1 MLFNQ
6 VFVDLRNY
14 FEAGGNVLWAIL
26 VVTIL
31 LWTLII
37 ERYWYLFLIFPKRRR
52 EVVAVWEARSDTTSW
67 YAKRV
72 REQLA
77 SEMRIEI
84 NRSVTMIKTL
94 VGIIP
99 LLGLLGTVTGMMQV
113 FEVLASLGSSNAR
126 AMAHGVSA
134 ATIPTM
140 SAMTV
145 AVFTL
150 YFTYSVDKRAR
161 NAAEEVE
168 DSLRHF

>member
-1 MLFNQ
+1 MFNQ
-6 VFVDLRNY
+6 LFIDLRNY

-26 VVTIL
+26 IATIL

-37 ERYWYLFLIFPKRRR
+37 ERYWYLFLVFPARRR
-52 EVVAVWEARSDTTSW
+52 EVVQEWESRSDTTSW
-67 YAKRV
+67 YAKRI
-72 REQLA
+72 RERMI
-77 SEMRIEI
+77 SEMKHE
-84 NRSVTMIKTL
+84 VTKGVLLIKTL
-94 VGIIP
+94 VGLIP

-150 YFTYSVDKRAR
+150 YFTYSVEKRAR
-161 NAAEEVE
+161 NSVEEVE